1 MEINDEIKERIDKL
15 AKKYRASGQELL
27 AYLDGLLY
35 AEYNTYWDYIHLDT
49 LLSLQ
54 TPRTEFADEEIF
66 IMYHQIT
73 ELYFK
78 LSLHEMRQLAENEDL
93 DAKFF
98 EDRLKRINR
107 YFSALTHSFG
117 VMEKGMDREDF
128 LKFRMSLIPASGFQS
143 AQYRKIEICATDMIN
158 LVNKDFREEMKAN
171 NAGIEE
177 MYQKIYWKWGATMEA
192 TGEKTLT
199 LRQFEK
205 KYTEDLIRLGNQYT
219 SCNLWQL
226 YKKVTETSGKQEGIE
241 EQLKALDLNVNVN
254 WPLQHYRT
262 SVAYLAQR
270 PHDILSTGGTNW
282 QKYLPPRFQKRIF
295 YPELWTQQEKDEWGK
310 KWVTDVLSEY
320 GPKNKS

>member
-1 MEINDEIKERIDKL
+1 MDINEEINQRIDLL
-15 AKKYRASGQELL
+15 AKKYHASGQELV

-35 AEYNTYWDYIHLDT
+35 ADYNTYWDYIHVDT

-54 TPRTEFADEEIF
+54 TPKTQFADEEIF

-78 LSLHEMRQLAENEDL
+78 LSLHEMRQLSEKEDL
-93 DAKFF
+93 TPEFF
-98 EDRLKRINR
+98 EARLMRINR

-158 LVNKDFREEMKAN
+158 LVNKDLREEMRAN
-171 NAGIEE
+171 DASIEE
-177 MYQKIYWKWGATMEA
+177 MYDKIYWKWGATIEK

-199 LRQFEK
+199 LRQFER
-205 KYTEDLIRLGNQYT
+205 KYTEELIRLANGMRKV
-219 SCNLWQL
+219 NLWQL
-226 YKKVTETSGKQEGIE
+226 YKGLKDSGKQHAGVE

-270 PHDILSTGGTNW
+270 PHDVSSTGGTNW

-295 YPELWTQQEKDEWGK
+295 YPELWTAEEKNEWGK

-320 GPKNKS
+320 GPKANK